1 MDFRYFDAHTHPH
14 FTAFD
19 GDREDVIL
27 RAKKLGIG
35 INLVGTQKDTS
46 EHAVRLAEKYEHA
59 YASVGLHP
67 INTGKSYHDLQELG
81 DGGIKGGFTSRGEQF
96 DMATYEALAR
106 SPKVIAIGE

>member
-1 MDFRYFDAHTHPH
+1 MDFIYFDAHTHPH

-19 GDREDVIL
+19 GDREDVIG
-27 RAKKLGIG
+27 RARELGIG

-46 EHAVRLAEKYEHA
+46 EHAVRLAEQHEHA

-67 INTGKSYHDLQELG
+67 IHTGKSHHDEKETG
-81 DGGIKGGFTSRGEQF
+81 EGGKGFTSRGEQF

-106 SPKVIAIGE
+106 SPKVI